1 MNPTPFTPGVVRLD
15 VGRPSAVTLEG
26 ALLLANILFVAL
38 GALTLVAGLAVLLLN
53 RATDRAKDREI
64 AHLRIEAA
72 TAKATAAGQLSVMES
87 RLVDWLGFRAP
98 ADASL
103 GPPRLAAP
111 AAQLAVPQS
120 APAFASAA
128 PGRAASEIFS
138 PAPDAGPV
146 NEAAITP
153 RRLTGAQ
160 KQRMEAILKLAP
172 AVVMLTTDG
181 HAEPEAFADELQ
193 SVFTAAGWH
202 VDRALYASLDRPLAP
217 LSANLK
223 SSPID
228 VAVKGAF
235 AAAGLPLSPRDPV
248 DAKADREIFIGS
260 QAPHP

>member
-1 MNPTPFTPGVVRLD
+1 V
-15 VGRPSAVTLEG
+15 
-26 ALLLANILFVAL
+26 
-38 GALTLVAGLAVLLLN
+38 
-53 RATDRAKDREI
+53 
-64 AHLRIEAA
+64 
-72 TAKATAAGQLSVMES
+72 
-87 RLVDWLGFRAP
+87 
-98 ADASL
+98 
-103 GPPRLAAP
+103 
-111 AAQLAVPQS
+111 
-120 APAFASAA
+120 A
-128 PGRAASEIFS
+128 PGRAGNEIFS
-138 PAPDAGPV
+138 PAPDVGSV
-146 NEAAITP
+146 NEAAVTP

-260 QAPHP
+260 QAPHA